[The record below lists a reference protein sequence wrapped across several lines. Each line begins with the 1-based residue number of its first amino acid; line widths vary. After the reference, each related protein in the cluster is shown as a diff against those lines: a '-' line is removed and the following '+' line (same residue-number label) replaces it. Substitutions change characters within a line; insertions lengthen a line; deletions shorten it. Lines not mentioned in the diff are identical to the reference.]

1 MKYEYFIIIGGIYH
15 LICALSHIF
24 FPKVHNWNENLK
36 ELSNDKKKI
45 IKNNLYLSNT
55 CTILLWLILSYIPIF
70 YSNEILNS
78 QLGNIFLTLI
88 VLFWVVRIFILQFI
102 FSNIKT
108 KEFWIRT
115 IFFLFGLFVFFIP
128 WIKIVIK

>member
-24 FPKVHNWNENLK
+24 FPKVYNWNENLK
-36 ELSNDKKKI
+36 ELSNAKKKI

>member
-24 FPKVHNWNENLK
+24 FPKVYNWNENLK